1 MTSPRHVLLTGA
13 TGFIGQAITTALQR
27 SGHTV
32 HPGLSPR
39 QRQSGGIPMDFAADT
54 QAAVWLPRLQGIDVV
69 INAVGVL
76 RDTAARPIDAVHHH
90 TPVALFDACAQAGVR
105 RVIQISAL
113 GVQELPT
120 RYARTKRAA
129 DDHLQGLS
137 AQPGCPFTSAILRP
151 SVVFGYGGDSS
162 ALFMNLARL
171 PVVTLPEPVLRARLQ
186 PVAVTDLADGIAA
199 LVGDQAQQQGI
210 LPCVGP
216 EALTMAA
223 LIASLREQC
232 GRGPAQVLRLPG
244 WLTRLSARVGDW
256 VPPSPW
262 CSETLAML
270 ACDNTGDPTPL
281 RTLIGR
287 DAVHYRQLVA
297 RNWLPLP

>member
-1 MTSPRHVLLTGA
+1 MHQSRHVLLTGA
-13 TGFIGQAITTALQR
+13 TGFIGQAITSALQR
-27 SGHTV
+27 AGHTV

-39 QRQSGGIPMDFAADT
+39 QRHGNGIPMDFAVDT
-54 QAAVWLPRLQGIDVV
+54 QAAVWVPRLQGIDVV

-90 TPVALFDACAQAGVR
+90 TPAALFDACAQAGVQ

-129 DDHLQGLS
+129 DDHLLS
-137 AQPGCPFTSAILRP
+137 LSTQPGCPFTSAILRP
-151 SVVFGYGGDSS
+151 SVVFGHGGDSS

-171 PVVTLPEPVLRARLQ
+171 PVLALPEPVLRARLQ
-186 PVAVTDLADGIAA
+186 PVAVTDLADGVAA
-199 LVGDQAQQQGI
+199 LVGDQAKQQGI

-223 LIASLREQC
+223 LIASLRQQC
-232 GRGPAQVLRLPG
+232 GRGPAHTVRMPQ
-244 WLTRLSARVGDW
+244 WLTRLSARAGDW
-256 VPPSPW
+256 IPPSPW

-270 ACDNTGDPTPL
+270 ACDNTGDPAPL

-287 DAVHYRQLVA
+287 EAVHYRHLVA
-297 RNWLPLP
+297 RNWQARP